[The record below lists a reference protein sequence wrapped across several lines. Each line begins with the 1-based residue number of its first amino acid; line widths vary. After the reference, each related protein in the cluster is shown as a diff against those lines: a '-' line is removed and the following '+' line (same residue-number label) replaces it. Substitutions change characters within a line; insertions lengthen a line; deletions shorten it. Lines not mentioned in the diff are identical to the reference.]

1 MDSNPNYGIIADFIV
16 LTPLLLLV
24 RAALPRK
31 GVVEASF
38 ALLGAYLVYT
48 AAPRFLPF
56 YVIYWACVY
65 ALQWGMLAAA
75 TRLKGLASK
84 ALTTGVILLTLS
96 PMVIWKIWPAPFVEW
111 FTATFARV
119 IWTGSTAFGAYD
131 IIAPIAAPIGLSFV
145 TFRALDLLIKV
156 RLELLKPISPLEIAY
171 YGFFGPVLAV
181 GPVIEYEEVRL
192 KDELPRF
199 PAASDIGA
207 GLFRIALGAIKVMA
221 LAYFLSNWS
230 NTLWNGGKAGV
241 AASWAAVLTYGFFFY
256 VNFSGY
262 SDLAIGA
269 SRLHG
274 ICLKENF
281 NNPYAKTNPQQFWA
295 SWHMSLTRWCQRYV
309 FVPLG
314 GMRASRQYVATFFT
328 IMTIALW
335 HGISWNTVVF
345 GVYHAAFLIGHRYL
359 ENRRLAARKPLN
371 QAILARGLKSLGV
384 FLFFAFSLPLLVL
397 PIDSIPEFYGKLTA
411 GAAIHDRP

>member
-24 RAALPRK
+24 RAIWPRK
-31 GVVEASF
+31 AVVEASF
-38 ALLGAYLVYT
+38 AVVGAYLVYT

-56 YVIYWACVY
+56 YLAYWVGVY
-65 ALQWGMLAAA
+65 GLQWLMWASAVKL
-75 TRLKGLASK
+75 RGLASR
-84 ALTTGVILLTLS
+84 LLTIAALLVALA
-96 PMVIWKIWPAPFVEW
+96 PMLVWKIWPVPFVEW

-119 IWTGSTAFGAYD
+119 IWTGPGAFGAYD
-131 IIAPIAAPIGLSFV
+131 IIAPIVAPIGLSFI

-156 RLELLKPISPLEIAY
+156 RLDLLKPVSPLAMAY

-181 GPVIEYEEVRL
+181 GPVIEYEEVQL
-192 KDELPRF
+192 KDQLSRF
-199 PAASDIGA
+199 PAASDIGI

-221 LAYFLSNWS
+221 IAYFLSDWANAFWR
-230 NTLWNGGKAGV
+230 GGGAGWMS
-241 AASWAAVLTYGFFFY
+241 AWAAVLTYGFFFY

-274 ICLKENF
+274 IRLKENF
-281 NNPYAKTNPQQFWA
+281 NNPYTRTNPQQFWA

-314 GMRASRQYVATFFT
+314 GMRASRQYLATFFT
-328 IMTIALW
+328 IMTIAFW
-335 HGISWNTVVF
+335 HGISWNMLIF
-345 GVYHAAFLIGHRYL
+345 GLYHAAFLIGHRYL
-359 ENRRLAARKPLN
+359 ENRTKRETKTKEDPFWLRSA
-371 QAILARGLKSLGV
+371 KSFGV
-384 FLFFAFSLPLLVL
+384 FTFVSLSIPLISLPIESVPAFYAKL
-397 PIDSIPEFYGKLTA
+397 IPGLS
-411 GAAIHDRP
+411 GP